1 MTTVANDKIT
11 LVADH
16 KGHTGPRVRG
26 DEYFVDALI
35 DVATHANG
43 GVTVNASSLG
53 LSTITAVFIT
63 GRDESAANVIV
74 DAVNVEVSS
83 AGDYESGSSF
93 KLHGTI
99 MSSGLTTGT
108 GAVNIVRVR
117 VYGLL

>member
-1 MTTVANDKIT
+1 MAHTVT

-16 KGHTGPRVRG
+16 KGYTGPRVSG
-26 DEYFVDALI
+26 DEYFVDALV
-35 DVATHANG
+35 DVTAHIAG
-43 GVTVNASSLG
+43 GVEVTASSLG
-53 LSTITAVFIT
+53 LSTITAVMIT
-63 GRDESAANVIV
+63 GREESASNVIV
-74 DAVNVEVSS
+74 DAINVEVSS

-108 GAVNIVRVR
+108 GSTVNMVRVR